1 MSIFNFFKNRKNNN
15 QIDIQVS
22 VKNTS
27 APAEKQI
34 TTENNSNSLEKPTV
48 SNDLQINE
56 IDNNSNLIESSS
68 TLEDNLSNNENTENT
83 GCAENK
89 GTQIDCENSYPVYAE
104 YNAEIEE
111 AINRIENDSLDN
123 NQNDYDSKLDEA
135 IQVVIEEG
143 IASTSLIQR
152 RLKVPY
158 TRAGR
163 IIDEMEQLGIVGPH
177 KGAVPRDVLI
187 TYNEWLDKRSELKN
201 KIASNNIKRPKKVHI
216 THQNQ
221 NNPAQRQTLRQT
233 FCEII
238 NKKLGFKPDY
248 TNDGFFVEKFDN
260 YIFPQFS
267 GEPST
272 LINGIIKYSSPNT
285 VQLLLCDFGTY
296 YEQFHGIPS
305 TVLPIMNEPKR
316 AVAAITWLKDEMR
329 QRYKIFSEFGCRDIH
344 SYNELIDRNLEYIKN
359 NPPIKDKTGELVQPV
374 LTVNGLPVAK
384 EKMSY
389 LVCSVSEFYNLS
401 SYNELDEALVNL
413 LLNSKKAG
421 IYLFF
426 FSRLSIKNLNLGIK
440 TDLLKV
446 GNQNDIDYFFEKTGE
461 FTNNKSI
468 DDIDNNMNGY
478 DFEQF
483 CGDLLKS
490 NGFRNINVTKSS
502 GDYGADLTAIK
513 DGVKYAIQCKKFSNP
528 VGVSAIQEV
537 IASKSMYNCHV
548 AVVLT
553 NNYFTNNAISLAE
566 KNNVLLWD
574 RNKLIAMMNTKK
586 NAESN

>member
-1 MSIFNFFKNRKNNN
+1 MGIFNFFKNNNTNN
-15 QIDIQVS
+15 QMDIQVS
-22 VKNTS
+22 SKNPS

-34 TTENNSNSLEKPTV
+34 TTENESKS
-48 SNDLQINE
+48 
-56 IDNNSNLIESSS
+56 IDR
-68 TLEDNLSNNENTENT
+68 
-83 GCAENK
+83 
-89 GTQIDCENSYPVYAE
+89 ENSYPVYAE
-104 YNAEIEE
+104 YNLEIEE
-111 AINRIENDSLDN
+111 KINRIKTELYNKTLDYSFDDVS
-123 NQNDYDSKLDEA
+123 NDYDARLDEA
-135 IQVVIEEG
+135 IQVAIDAG

-152 RLKVPY
+152 KLKIGY
-158 TRAGR
+158 ARAEI
-163 IIDEMEQLGIVGPH
+163 IIDEMEQLGIIGPH
-177 KGAVPRDVLI
+177 KGAMPRDVLM
-187 TYNEWLDKRSELKN
+187 TYNEWLEKRNEPKSNVTSRHIQHPTQKHTTHQME
-201 KIASNNIKRPKKVHI
+201 SNNNKRLTI
-216 THQNQ
+216 DD
-221 NNPAQRQTLRQT
+221 
-233 FCEII
+233 II
-238 NKKLGFKPDY
+238 YQKLGFKPDY
-248 TNDGFFVEKFDN
+248 SDDGFFVKKFDN

-272 LINGIIKYSSPNT
+272 LINGIIKYSSVYT
-285 VQLLLCDFGTY
+285 VKLLLCDFGTC
-296 YEQFHGIPS
+296 YEQFRGIPS
-305 TVLPIMNEPKR
+305 LFIPLVSEPKK
-316 AVAAITWLKDEMR
+316 AVAAITWLNNELQ
-329 QRYKIFSEFGCRDIH
+329 QRYKVFSEYGCKDIN
-344 SYNELIDRNLEYIKN
+344 SYNELIDRNLDYIKN
-359 NPPIKDKTGELVQPV
+359 NPPIEDKTGELVQPV
-374 LTVNGLPVAK
+374 LSVNGLPVAK

-389 LVCSVSEFYNLS
+389 IVCSVSEFYNLS

-421 IYLFF
+421 IYLFL
-426 FSRLSIKNLNLGIK
+426 FSQLSSKSLNLGIK

-461 FTNNKSI
+461 FANNKTI

-490 NGFRNINVTKSS
+490 NGFSNINVTKSS

-513 DGVKYAIQCKKFSNP
+513 DGVKYAIQCKKFSNS
-528 VGVSAIQEV
+528 VGVSAVQEV

-553 NNYFTNNAISLAE
+553 NNFFTNNAISLAE